1 MHTNDPDRCPEGRD
15 GMRNEVRVV
24 LQCQG
29 SIHHDGPHYFA
40 EDHYRLYWLD
50 VA

>member
-15 GMRNEVRVV
+15 GMRNGVTAV
-24 LQCQG
+24 LRCQG
-29 SIHHDGPHYFA
+29 SMHHQGPHYFA
-40 EDHYRLYWLD
+40 EDDYRVYWVD